1 MFFLSCKTGGFFY
14 PKTTVANN
22 HDEIPYQPVLWHVFT
37 SILDKKNRKFR
48 LEIAK
53 SIEKI
58 EEEIEQQ
65 NVEGEVSY
73 YLHKKSMSI
82 CCETST
88 MTETLARKLLK
99 STDWLM
105 DEHFFQNNGLRELG
119 WCSHYMLDRRSYNYH
134 KNNILKKLKLWN
146 FIGLIVRQIDL
157 RTKKL
162 FLK

>member
-14 PKTTVANN
+14 SKTTVANN

-65 NVEGEVSY
+65 NVEGKVSY
-73 YLHKKSMSI
+73 YLHKKCISI

-105 DEHFFQNNGLRELG
+105 DELFF
-119 WCSHYMLDRRSYNYH
+119 S
-134 KNNILKKLKLWN
+134 K
-146 FIGLIVRQIDL
+146 
-157 RTKKL
+157 
-162 FLK
+162 